1 MKLKDI
7 RGNKYSRLF
16 VLEYL
21 GGQDSLWR
29 CICDCGNP
37 TLASGS
43 DLRRRTIQSCGCLA
57 RESSI
62 ASGRAKRIHGHCLNG
77 KSSREHSSWIA
88 MKKRCNSPGAH
99 AYDLYGGAGVT
110 VCERWMS
117 FVNFLTDMGPRPAN
131 TELGRLGDIGNYEPG
146 NCKWMTRK
154 EQYVNRRHKLVRW
167 V

>member
-1 MKLKDI
+1 
-7 RGNKYSRLF
+7 
-16 VLEYL
+16 
-21 GGQDSLWR
+21 
-29 CICDCGNP
+29 
-37 TLASGS
+37 
-43 DLRRRTIQSCGCLA
+43 
-57 RESSI
+57 
-62 ASGRAKRIHGHCLNG
+62 
-77 KSSREHSSWIA
+77 